1 MSYPVDRHVMYR
13 RSAIRCIDDVILV
26 FCVRAA
32 NDRVQRSLNMVSCPI
47 RRDLEH
53 LLVIY
58 LRKYQWR
65 LWRLRKV
72 EVIHEITGLGQ
83 CIALPQVG
91 EVVIFLGKLYER
103 TELTL
108 YT

>member
-1 MSYPVDRHVMYR
+1 MYR

-32 NDRVQRSLNMVSCPI
+32 NDRIQRSLNIVSCSIGRNP
-47 RRDLEH
+47 EH

-58 LRKYQWR
+58 LGKKQWR

-72 EVIHEITGLGQ
+72 EVIHEVPGLRQ
-83 CIALPQVG
+83 CIALTQVR
-91 EVVIFLGKLYER
+91 EVVIFLDKLYER
-103 TELTL
+103 AELTL
-108 YT
+108 CR